1 MSALLF
7 YQKRFPYITL
17 TNLLIDSSPS
27 YSHLIA
33 RLRGA
38 DLAEDDYG
46 VYDGTSRGAETVTM
60 RNLIKTLVLFLM
72 LLMLSFSHAAIADD
86 VEDGVASAEK
96 GDFAAALQLLKPL
109 AEQGDAQAQFNLGL
123 MYFNGN
129 GVAQDYKTAVKW
141 YTLAAAQGVASAQ
154 YNLGLM
160 FEEGN
165 GVAQDYKTAVKWY
178 TLAAEQ
184 GYAHAQN
191 NLGNKLIDG
200 QGVAQDYNAAFKW
213 YTLAA
218 EQGNAFAQYNLGLM
232 YGNAQDYVKAHM
244 WWNIA
249 AIDGNSDALKNY
261 DKAAK
266 LMTPAQIAEAQEA
279 ASRCIKQNF
288 KNCD

>member
-1 MSALLF
+1 M
-7 YQKRFPYITL
+7 
-17 TNLLIDSSPS
+17 
-27 YSHLIA
+27 
-33 RLRGA
+33 
-38 DLAEDDYG
+38 AEDDYG
-46 VYDGTSRGAETVTM
+46 VYDGISRGAEAVTM

-72 LLMLSFSHAAIADD
+72 LLMLSFSHVAIADD
-86 VEDGVASAEK
+86 VEDGVAAAEK
-96 GDFAAALQLLKPL
+96 GDFAAALRLLKPL
-109 AEQGDAQAQFNLGL
+109 AEQGDAQAQFNLGVI
-123 MYFNGN
+123 YFNGD

-141 YTLAAAQGVASAQ
+141 YTLAAAQGDASAQ

-261 DKAAK
+261 DQAAK
-266 LMTPAQIAEAQEA
+266 LMTPAQIAQAQEA